1 MVAITLRDARDPV
14 LSRWIEARDDEERR
28 EQLDRLLVDRA
39 RPLIASVLARF
50 AKSDRALGGEEA
62 DDVTGTVI
70 LRLMRKLQNPE
81 ALTGEAIRDFDG
93 YVATLT
99 YRTIY
104 DVMRQRF
111 PERTRLKNRIR
122 YLLGH
127 DPRFAVWTA
136 GDGVVCGLR
145 AWEGRADAVDTLVIS
160 RGMASRVM
168 LDRERPH
175 DAVAAIF
182 ERAGR
187 PRSLESLVRIVAELW
202 DVVEIRAE
210 APDDQLA
217 ASSPGHAVRFETR
230 QFLESLWNEIRQ
242 LPENQR
248 AALLLNLRDAD
259 GVNAVAL
266 ILFVGI
272 ARIEEIAEVMSLRT
286 EELMDLWDEL
296 PLDDHTIAAR
306 LRVTRQQVINLRR
319 AARER
324 LSRRTSGYDRRAE

>member
-1 MVAITLRDARDPV
+1 MVAITSRDARDPV
-14 LSRWIEARDDEERR
+14 LRRWIEAGDEDERR
-28 EQLDRLLVDRA
+28 EQLDQLLVERA
-39 RPLIASVLARF
+39 RPLIAGVLARF

-62 DDVTGTVI
+62 DDVIGTVI
-70 LRLMRKLQNPE
+70 LRLMRRLQNPE
-81 ALTGEAIRDFDG
+81 ALGGEAIRDFDG

-111 PERTRLKNRIR
+111 PERTRLKNRLR

-127 DPRFAVWTA
+127 DPRFAIWTA
-136 GDGVVCGLR
+136 GDGVHCGLR
-145 AWEGRADAVDTLVIS
+145 AWEGREDAIDTLVIS

-182 ERAGR
+182 ERAGG
-187 PRSLESLVRIVAELW
+187 PLSLEALVRIAAELW

-210 APDDQLA
+210 APDERLA
-217 ASSPGHAVRFETR
+217 ASVPGHAARFETR
-230 QFLESLWNEIRQ
+230 QYLESLWTEIRR

-272 ARIEEIAEVMSLRT
+272 ARIEEIADVMSMRT
-286 EELMDLWDEL
+286 DELMDLWDEL
-296 PLDDHTIAAR
+296 PLDDRTIAAR
-306 LRVTRQQVINLRR
+306 LGVTRQQVINLRR

-324 LSRRTSGYDRRAE
+324 LARRTSSYDRRAE